1 MIHQSQTPS
10 LKAFV
15 EMYAAD
21 PRTAQDIGP
30 VVGERYEICENLAQ
44 ALARQLR
51 DMEHTLGI
59 SSVAV
64 RRRIQASLSRQ
75 DSIVT
80 SGESEW
86 VLARLSD
93 LLGWFEAEER

>member
-1 MIHQSQTPS
+1 MIQQSQTPG

-15 EMYAAD
+15 EMYATD
-21 PRTAQDIGP
+21 PRAAQAIGP
-30 VVGERYEICENLAQ
+30 VVGERYQICENLAQ

-51 DMEHTLGI
+51 DMEHTLGV

-64 RRRIQASLSRQ
+64 RRRIQASLGRQ

-80 SGESEW
+80 PGEADW

-93 LLGWFEAEER
+93 LLGWFEAEEP